1 MCAQAGAAARSLVS
15 IYGETE
21 VTLVR
26 TQLGLD
32 SGSEPLV
39 PVAKGGGWDVSNTF
53 RSLTVS
59 QHRNNFAH
67 HFANGGGCWSEV
79 ITAVFRISQRILE
92 YSLSKGRQ

>member
-39 PVAKGGGWDVSNTF
+39 PVAKGEGWDVSNTF

-67 HFANGGGCWSEV
+67 HFANGEKTLPS
-79 ITAVFRISQRILE
+79 TLRFADLE
-92 YSLSKGRQ
+92 LD